1 MGFTVAGTVP
11 DSHRIPFYATHR
23 NGVASP
29 NRGQMYV
36 FPFIY
41 SKESVYR
48 PQSFHLKKRKTSPEG
63 LRPGLPFRPRTEYYP
78 SSATLLSVVGRSQG
92 KGREQM
98 PAEIEKRPT
107 RQVVTR
113 PSSRHRFEARHD
125 KCGFLTP
132 IHPLRGDLESFRRAL
147 RGVLYFFN
155 GNMSVKHPRSI
166 GYSEK
171 KTYICAS

>member
-92 KGREQM
+92 KGGNRC
-98 PAEIEKRPT
+98 
-107 RQVVTR
+107 RQKSKSGRHGKSSLVLL
-113 PSSRHRFEARHD
+113 SRHRFEARHD

-132 IHPLRGDLESFRRAL
+132 IRPLRSDLESSRRAL